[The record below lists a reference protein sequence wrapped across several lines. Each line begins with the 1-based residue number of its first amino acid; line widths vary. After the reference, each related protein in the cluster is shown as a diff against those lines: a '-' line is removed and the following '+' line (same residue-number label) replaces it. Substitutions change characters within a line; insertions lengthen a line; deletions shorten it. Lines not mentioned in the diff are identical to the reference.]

1 MIRKKLYELDHV
13 LLLYD
18 VDRPINFIDRIIRTD
33 VNRQYL
39 GQFLTYSIETGSV
52 FIRISRII

>member
-33 VNRQYL
+33 VNMQYL
-39 GQFLTYSIETGSV
+39 GQFST
-52 FIRISRII
+52 IRIGTEQCVH

>member
-1 MIRKKLYELDHV
+1 MICKKLYELDHV

-39 GQFLTYSIETGSV
+39 GQFLTYSIETGRDV
-52 FIRISRII
+52 HEN